1 MALAVSCIHG
11 CTGGSFAVRGFPP
24 AGGFFGSFPNPA
36 MAQHSTSIFQKIEW
50 ASTPRHPNR
59 PRMIPGPVLDATVIA
74 LLVVGFV
81 ANLMV

>member
-1 MALAVSCIHG
+1 
-11 CTGGSFAVRGFPP
+11 
-24 AGGFFGSFPNPA
+24 